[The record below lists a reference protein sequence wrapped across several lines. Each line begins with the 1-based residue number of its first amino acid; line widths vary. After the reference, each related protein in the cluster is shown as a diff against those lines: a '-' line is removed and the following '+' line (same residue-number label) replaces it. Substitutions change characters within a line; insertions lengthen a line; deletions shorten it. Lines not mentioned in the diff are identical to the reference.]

1 MVGRRFRVALRSS
14 PADRVGRSTREIGLS
29 NTGKP
34 LEIVGDS
41 RIIETMFDSVDLAGA
56 AAAVAQLQAAV
67 DELITV
73 GLASLTGEAVL
84 AVTRAVE
91 AQKRRLATAD
101 HALIAEIE
109 SRGSAREH
117 GCRDTTTLLSQLLRI
132 TRVRPRIGCVPRR
145 TWVRGVG

>member
-1 MVGRRFRVALRSS
+1 M
-14 PADRVGRSTREIGLS
+14 
-29 NTGKP
+29 GKP
-34 LEIVGDS
+34 LEIVGGPH
-41 RIIETMFDSVDLAGA
+41 IIETMFDSVGLVGA

-73 GLASLTGEAVL
+73 GLSSLTGEAIL

-91 AQKRRLATAD
+91 AQKRRLAAAD

-132 TRVRPRIGCVPRR
+132 TAHEASDRVHAAADMGPRR
-145 TWVRGVG
+145 GLTGEVLPP